1 MQALYTVIMTQR
13 FVAVK
18 KIQTRFELSRD
29 QEFVSKKGV
38 YSRWLSEI
46 YYDILRWWVSWDII
60 SINIIFPIYN
70 LLTDSSYEL
79 YLNLSS

>member
-1 MQALYTVIMTQR
+1 MQALCTVIMTQR

-46 YYDILRWWVSWDII
+46 YYDILRWWVKLGHKYKYNI
-60 SINIIFPIYN
+60 SYVQFPC
-70 LLTDSSYEL
+70 
-79 YLNLSS
+79 